1 MVSLNV
7 VESSK
12 SPTGVWAFFEEIRD
26 VDNLNPAEEEGK
38 TWECHVDGELAGM
51 IVVDTVPSYGA
62 FINRVAVDPSYRRM
76 GVASKLVQTVLNEY
90 SRVQCRVHKDNKES
104 QKLME
109 SMGFN
114 RDGMGRYDELIRY
127 DSD

>member
-1 MVSLNV
+1 MASIQV

-12 SPTGVWAFFEEIRD
+12 SPDGVWAFFDQIRD
-26 VDNLNPAEEEGK
+26 VNDISASEEQGRA
-38 TWECHVDGELAGM
+38 WECHVGGELAGM

-62 FINRVAVDPSYRRM
+62 FINRVAVDSSYRRM
-76 GVASKLVQTVLNEY
+76 GVASSLVQKVLSEY

-109 SMGFN
+109 SMGFV
-114 RDGMGRYDELIRY
+114 RDGIGRYDELITY
-127 DSD
+127 IN